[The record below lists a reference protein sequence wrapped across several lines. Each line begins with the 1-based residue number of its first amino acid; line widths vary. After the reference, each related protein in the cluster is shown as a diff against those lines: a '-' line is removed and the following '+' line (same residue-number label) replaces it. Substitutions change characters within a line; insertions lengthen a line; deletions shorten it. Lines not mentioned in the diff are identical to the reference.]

1 MESHSS
7 LGRRVDITGV
17 DDEGQNIFSTKD
29 RNYFHSTIH

>member
-7 LGRRVDITGV
+7 LGRRVEIKGG

-29 RNYFHSTIH
+29 LNYFHSTIH